1 MISKKEV
8 EHIALLARLHL
19 SEEEK
24 KIFSVQLSQIIEHA
38 DQIEKIDT
46 SNIEPTSHA
55 IKQSNVWREDEI
67 KSCLPKDEALVNAP
81 EKEAGAF
88 KVPKIV

>member
-19 SEEEK
+19 SEQDKET
-24 KIFSVQLSQIIEHA
+24 FAVQLSQIIDHA
-38 DQIEKIDT
+38 GKVSEID
-46 SNIEPTSHA
+46 SSKVKPTSHA
-55 IKQSNVWREDEI
+55 IEQRNVWREDEI
-67 KSCLPKDEALVNAP
+67 RTCLSKEKALANAP
-81 EKEAGAF
+81 EKENGAF